1 MGSGVLM
8 ASTFVAERIKT
19 FIKAIFIIMKKV
31 SKIALLFFLLVGAT
45 GLSAQVALGI
55 RGGIHLA
62 NWSLNDVAKDEIGTE
77 AKSSNLLLFG
87 ALAEIRF
94 SNNLAIQPEVNYIQK
109 GTKFSESVINPIP
122 ASFESR
128 FTINYLEVPLLLK
141 VGTGFGVGRFDF
153 LLGPSFGYGLN
164 GKIKT
169 TLKIAGQEET
179 DTEDLDFEEDEISR
193 TDVGAQIG
201 ASLGLNLG
209 SSARIFVDGRYLL
222 GFTNLDKH
230 EHGGGGEE
238 PIIRNRGIALTAG
251 LIFPF

>member
-1 MGSGVLM
+1 M
-8 ASTFVAERIKT
+8 APTFVAEQIKT
-19 FIKAIFIIMKKV
+19 FNKAIFIVMKKV
-31 SKIALLFFLLVGAT
+31 SKIALLLFLLVGAA

-62 NWSLNDVAKDEIGTE
+62 NWSLNDVAKDELGTE
-77 AKSSNLLLFG
+77 TKSSSLLLFG
-87 ALAEIRF
+87 ALAEIRL
-94 SNNLAIQPEVNYIQK
+94 SDNLAIQPEINYIQK
-109 GTKFSESVINPIP
+109 GARISESVSNPIP
-122 ASFESR
+122 ASFDSR

-164 GKIKT
+164 GQIKN
-169 TLKIAGQEET
+169 TLQIGGQKDT
-179 DTEDLDFEEDEISR
+179 STEDIDFEEDEISR

-201 ASLGLNLG
+201 ASLGLGLG

-230 EHGGGGEE
+230 DHGSGREE
-238 PIIRNRGIALTAG
+238 PTIRNRGIALTAG